1 VSNLV
6 VNMHQTQGASGTR
19 PRGPR
24 VWRRKDR
31 TMIKRLLAALKTVQH
46 RDARAEAAAAKVSG
60 EPFLFV
66 ERRDGPVD
74 NAIKRLVTRCTAALE
89 EREW

>member
-1 VSNLV
+1 MPNLI
-6 VNMHQTQGASGTR
+6 VNMHATQRATGKA

-31 TMIKRLLAALKTVQH
+31 TLIKRLLAALKTIQH
-46 RDARAEAAAAKVSG
+46 RDIRAEVAAAKVSG
-60 EPFLFV
+60 DAFLFV
-66 ERRDGPVD
+66 ERRDGPID
-74 NAIKRLVTRCTAALE
+74 NAIKRLVTKCTDALG